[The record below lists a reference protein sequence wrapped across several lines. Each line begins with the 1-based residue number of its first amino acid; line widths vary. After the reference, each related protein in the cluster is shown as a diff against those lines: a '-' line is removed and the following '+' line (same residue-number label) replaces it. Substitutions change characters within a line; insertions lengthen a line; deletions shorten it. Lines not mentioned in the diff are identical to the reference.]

1 MNRQSTYKIIDIWTT
16 TDENE
21 VEHNDVFPRDKHHR
35 HVIPSRQHVFPNR
48 FRKITD
54 SIGAAVIMKMLGLV
68 SRELLAHVISI
79 FSLKSYLS
87 CITISLHNLHR
98 MNDPSK

>member
-54 SIGAAVIMKMLGLV
+54 SIGAVIMKMFGLV

-87 CITISLHNLHR
+87 YITISLHNLHR
-98 MNDPSK
+98 NRNE